1 MTVTICGNQDVSRRF
16 TDLVEKT
23 VYKVKFIKIPFF
35 VIHIESDQKIFQ
47 LGGALVKLK
56 SLSLHVIF

>member
-23 VYKVKFIKIPFF
+23 VYKVKFIKIPLF
-35 VIHIESDQKIFQ
+35 VIHIESDQNIFQ